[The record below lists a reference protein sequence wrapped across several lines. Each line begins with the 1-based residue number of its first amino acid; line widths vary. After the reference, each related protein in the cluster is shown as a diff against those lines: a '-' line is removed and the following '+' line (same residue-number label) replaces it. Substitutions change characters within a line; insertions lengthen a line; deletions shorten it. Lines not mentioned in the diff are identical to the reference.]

1 MSREILPV
9 NLIRRRGLG
18 GESDHNRSNRDMV
31 KTSESEFVSH
41 SLPRIRRI
49 GKPVVGLP
57 ASLRKKISK
66 CFPDKSQRYVWEL
79 SERVTFGME
88 DGNQHDEHPFR
99 HFSSGLALR
108 SAEPGAESGLHD
120 RGDADARPGHWGQH
134 HHF

>member
-49 GKPVVGLP
+49 GKRVVGLP

-66 CFPDKSQRYVWEL
+66 CFPAKRQRDVWEL
-79 SERVTFGME
+79 SGRVTLSG
-88 DGNQHDEHPFR
+88 GHGSQWGEHPFR

-108 SAEPGAESGLHD
+108 SAESGAESGLHD
-120 RGDADARPGHWGQH
+120 RGDADACAGYWRQH
-134 HHF
+134 HHL